1 MGLIKPT
8 HRPGSLEE
16 TIRLLPE
23 GIGVVPLTV
32 GLKKGNRRDFDEAIT
47 AIEEKVAELAAIGV
61 DLIAPAGAPP
71 LMVHGYRGEQAGEAV
86 VASLASANRDAA
98 AFADADRL
106 DLARQ
111 DNPHVAFGHGIHH
124 CTEAQLARIELQVA
138 MGALIDRFPAL
149 DLAVPEEELAWGPGG
164 R

>member
-32 GLKKGNRRDFDEAIT
+32 GISEGDRKEFDEALS
-47 AIEEKVAELAAIGV
+47 AIERKVAEMAEIGV

-71 LMVHGYRGEQAGEAV
+71 FMVHGHAGE
-86 VASLASANRDAA
+86 RDIVGKWEQTYGLPVITAGMSQV
-98 AFADADRL
+98 DAMQ
-106 DLARQ
+106 A
-111 DNPHVAFGHGIHH
+111 
-124 CTEAQLARIELQVA
+124 
-138 MGALIDRFPAL
+138 
-149 DLAVPEEELAWGPGG
+149 
-164 R
+164 